1 MSETTPAAPG
11 EHGGATATGIGGPEE
26 PSEPLPAEPE
36 LVSTPAGPG
45 GKRVLPMRMEYRIML
60 GIAVF
65 FLVITVGYFLWSG
78 PEVDQATGTV
88 LLFFCVVF
96 GGLPGG
102 YLLFRAGRM
111 GGLRPEDRPD
121 ARISEGSGTVG
132 AFPDSSVWPVVIGFG
147 AALMMIGFVFPFWLA
162 IIGGSLLIGALGGV
176 IVESRRG
183 GSV

>member
-1 MSETTPAAPG
+1 MSETPPAGHGEPGAPTTV
-11 EHGGATATGIGGPEE
+11 GAPPA
-26 PSEPLPAEPE
+26 PSEPFPPEPG
-36 LVSTPAGPG
+36 LVRGPLGRG

-65 FLVITVGYFLWSG
+65 FLVVTVGYFLWSG
-78 PEVDQATGTV
+78 PDVDQATGTV

-111 GGLRPEDRPD
+111 GGLRPEDRSD
-121 ARISEGSGTVG
+121 ARIVEGSGTVG
-132 AFPDSSVWPVVIGFG
+132 AFPDSSVWPVIIGFG

-162 IIGGSLLIGALGGV
+162 IIGGSLIIGALGGV

-183 GSV
+183 GTV